1 MASDLI
7 GSFILAIVQ
16 GITEWL
22 PISSSGHLAL
32 TEKLLGFEGGLLLQV
47 ALHFGTL
54 MAVFVYFGKDITDI
68 LQDFLEGKWKS
79 KNGKLALFLIVATIP
94 AGILG
99 LIVKDY
105 FDLYFLT
112 LPVLA
117 FGFAITG
124 VFLFIASF
132 YQIKKDNELSYWK
145 AFFIGLAQMVAIV
158 PGISRAG
165 STLSMGLLL
174 GLKEKEA
181 MRFSFLMAVPV
192 ILGANILVIGEQQLP
207 SSFIWA
213 TLLCFII
220 ALGVLHLV
228 YRYILVNKRNLRW
241 FALYCLLLALALGT
255 WLIFLAIQ

>member
-1 MASDLI
+1 MVSDLI

-54 MAVFVYFGKDITDI
+54 MAVFVYFGRDITDI
-68 LQDFLEGKWKS
+68 LQDFLKLRWRSE
-79 KNGKLALFLIVATIP
+79 NGKLALFLIVASVP
-94 AGILG
+94 VGIVG
-99 LIVKDY
+99 FFVKEY
-105 FDLYFLT
+105 FDTYFLT

-124 VFLFIASF
+124 VLLFIASF
-132 YQIKKDNELSYWK
+132 YQIKKDSELNYWK
-145 AFFIGLAQMVAIV
+145 AFLIGLAQMVAIV

-174 GLKEKEA
+174 GLKEKDA
-181 MRFSFLMAVPV
+181 MRFSFLMAIPV
-192 ILGANILVIGEQQLP
+192 IFGANFLVIGDQQLS
-207 SSFIWA
+207 SSFILA

-228 YRYILVNKRNLRW
+228 YRYILVNKKNLRW
-241 FALYCLLLALALGT
+241 FALYCLVLALAIGT
-255 WLIFLAIQ
+255 WLIST